1 MKNIASKFQLD
12 KIFLQDRIFTVL
24 FKVFENFIPQ
34 EFRSLFFLLV
44 IYFYRF
50 QLSL

>member
-12 KIFLQDRIFTVL
+12 NIFLQDRILAVL
-24 FKVFENFIPQ
+24 FQMFENFIPQ
-34 EFRSLFFLLV
+34 EFCSLFFLLV